1 LYDAFLPHYYWTE
14 VMECLRKLLLT
25 GFVVFFYEGS
35 GLQIFASMIIS
46 MVFAMVYNNIKPYL
60 MPSNNT
66 FAIFVHF
73 QVTFTLACTLL
84 LRVNEHFSS
93 KDRSSFQIDSTSLSY
108 ALLISNA
115 SVLVVGVI
123 LILRACFNTSE
134 GDFLDVGFDEDY
146 DEYGEDN
153 KEKKKEEPIVFNKT
167 RSVERKE
174 KGRDIEIPST
184 SKPQDSFSSSPKE
197 PSFNSP
203 TSPRKKKTTKKKKK
217 KKKKGKKKKVAKRKD
232 SGIPLS

>member
-1 LYDAFLPHYYWTE
+1 
-14 VMECLRKLLLT
+14 
-25 GFVVFFYEGS
+25 
-35 GLQIFASMIIS
+35 

-146 DEYGEDN
+146 DEFGEDN
-153 KEKKKEEPIVFNKT
+153 KDNKKEEPIVFNKT
-167 RSVERKE
+167 RSVKSEE
-174 KGRDIEIPST
+174 KKKKVGDIEIPST

-197 PSFNSP
+197 PSLSSP
-203 TSPRKKKTTKKKKK
+203 TSPRKKKTTKKKKSIKKKKK
-217 KKKKGKKKKVAKRKD
+217 KKKKGEKSIK
-232 SGIPLS
+232 